1 MNKYQLLA
9 ITDVLEV
16 ILILGIIVIAGIF
29 SNWWLLLLLLLLS
42 KSEYEKRILNSTS
55 DKRGNKTGLP
65 LIPFSEEIKEDF
77 KRVEKQ
83 GKRIREKRRDKK

>member
-16 ILILGIIVIAGIF
+16 ILVLGIITIAALF

-42 KSEYEKRILNSTS
+42 KSEYEKRILDS
-55 DKRGNKTGLP
+55 
-65 LIPFSEEIKEDF
+65 
-77 KRVEKQ
+77 
-83 GKRIREKRRDKK
+83 